1 MITNLRMDL
10 FEALEVTRTSVTS
23 LLLQLGFP
31 GARGITNGGM
41 FGYTPDTIWMDN
53 LYCYGTEHRLED
65 CR

>member
-1 MITNLRMDL
+1 MWHEGAWGGVCDDEWD
-10 FEALEVTRTSVTS
+10 EADARVACR
-23 LLLQLGFP
+23 QLGFP